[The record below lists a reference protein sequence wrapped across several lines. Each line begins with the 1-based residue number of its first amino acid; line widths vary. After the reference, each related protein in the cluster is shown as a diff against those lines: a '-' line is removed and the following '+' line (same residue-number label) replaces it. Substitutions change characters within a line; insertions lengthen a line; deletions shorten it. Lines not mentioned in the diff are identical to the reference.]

1 MKKNFYK
8 NILKIFV
15 LILIG
20 IFFNFYID
28 SYGIFKKNLNY
39 QILEP
44 NKNYLKTKY
53 IIENIN
59 KYDSFIF
66 GSSRVG
72 NIPTEIIKGNK
83 FYNMT
88 FSEGLPQEWLK
99 ALSIF
104 LNEGSKIN
112 TVILG
117 LDDISFKVIPESHFL
132 QPMRLPYYKLENK
145 KDLVKNYILKNPLNK
160 YNLITLYQS
169 LKRNWNNY
177 YKEFYTSGRSIN
189 TAKDLWIEKNKDLH
203 RKNKIF
209 LKSDYGN
216 MDFIRVGKTLNEIEQ
231 ISELYYKNDINLII
245 IINPLH
251 KMAYIK
257 NNLKEYQEIKKEI
270 FKIKNCKIYD
280 FSELNE
286 ITLDN
291 YYWYETSHFRPIVGE
306 MMLKKIYQDK
316 IDLDIEVPEYFGR
329 FKNNY
334 ELK

>member
-1 MKKNFYK
+1 MKKKFYK

-104 LNEGSKIN
+104 LNGGSKIN

-117 LDDISFKVIPESHFL
+117 LDDISFKAIPESHFL

-145 KDLVKNYILKNPLNK
+145 KDLVKNYILINPLNK
-160 YNLITLYQS
+160 I
-169 LKRNWNNY
+169 
-177 YKEFYTSGRSIN
+177 
-189 TAKDLWIEKNKDLH
+189 
-203 RKNKIF
+203 
-209 LKSDYGN
+209 
-216 MDFIRVGKTLNEIEQ
+216 
-231 ISELYYKNDINLII
+231 
-245 IINPLH
+245 
-251 KMAYIK
+251 
-257 NNLKEYQEIKKEI
+257 
-270 FKIKNCKIYD
+270 
-280 FSELNE
+280 
-286 ITLDN
+286 
-291 YYWYETSHFRPIVGE
+291 
-306 MMLKKIYQDK
+306 
-316 IDLDIEVPEYFGR
+316 
-329 FKNNY
+329 
-334 ELK
+334 

>member
-1 MKKNFYK
+1 MKKKFYK

-104 LNEGSKIN
+104 LNGGSKIN

-117 LDDISFKVIPESHFL
+117 LDDISFKAIPESHFL

-145 KDLVKNYILKNPLNK
+145 KDLVKNYILINPLNK

-231 ISELYYKNDINLII
+231 ISELCYKNDINLII

-257 NNLKEYQEIKKEI
+257 NNLKEYQEIKNEI

-291 YYWYETSHFRPIVGE
+291 YYQYETSHFRPIVGE

>member
-1 MKKNFYK
+1 
-8 NILKIFV
+8 
-15 LILIG
+15 
-20 IFFNFYID
+20 
-28 SYGIFKKNLNY
+28 
-39 QILEP
+39 
-44 NKNYLKTKY
+44 
-53 IIENIN
+53 
-59 KYDSFIF
+59 
-66 GSSRVG
+66 
-72 NIPTEIIKGNK
+72 
-83 FYNMT
+83 
-88 FSEGLPQEWLK
+88 
-99 ALSIF
+99 
-104 LNEGSKIN
+104 
-112 TVILG
+112 
-117 LDDISFKVIPESHFL
+117 
-132 QPMRLPYYKLENK
+132 
-145 KDLVKNYILKNPLNK
+145 
-160 YNLITLYQS
+160 
-169 LKRNWNNY
+169 
-177 YKEFYTSGRSIN
+177 

-231 ISELYYKNDINLII
+231 ISELCYKNDINLII

-257 NNLKEYQEIKKEI
+257 NNLKEYQEIKNEI